1 MLEQRDKIIAAFRG
15 GTFSSEHL
23 KKSDDAAYK
32 YVLKD
37 INKFIQKIKSLTEKV
52 NLSFFREF
60 FGLSPV
66 HYANYLTNLKNTKK
80 KKKTVTEAEN
90 IISALKDTIK
100 KMSEKEKKR
109 KNVNETIEII
119 EKILDDNKND
129 QRFFSVASEVDKGK
143 PEPKPKGSIVER
155 IKLRRQKSK
164 K

>member
-37 INKFIQKIKSLTEKV
+37 INKFIQKIKSLTEKI

-66 HYANYLTNLKNTKK
+66 GYANYVINLKNTKK
-80 KKKTVTEAEN
+80 NKKTVTEAEN

-100 KMSEKEKKR
+100 KVSEKKKEKR
-109 KNVNETIEII
+109 E
-119 EKILDDNKND
+119 
-129 QRFFSVASEVDKGK
+129 
-143 PEPKPKGSIVER
+143 
-155 IKLRRQKSK
+155 
-164 K
+164 

>member
-1 MLEQRDKIIAAFRG
+1 MQANDMLEQRDQIIEPFRD
-15 GTFSSEHL
+15 GTSSFEHL

-66 HYANYLTNLKNTKK
+66 DYANYLTNLKNTKK
-80 KKKTVTEAEN
+80 KKNKKTVTEAEN

-100 KMSEKEKKR
+100 KVSEKKKEKR
-109 KNVNETIEII
+109 E
-119 EKILDDNKND
+119 
-129 QRFFSVASEVDKGK
+129 
-143 PEPKPKGSIVER
+143 
-155 IKLRRQKSK
+155 
-164 K
+164 